1 MPGTLAE
8 KQERDFMSIH
18 RSNDQFRQTGR
29 QALFFILLMA
39 GACNRDLSDDPIPVV
54 YFPTSTIN
62 LFHPEYTSHA
72 VDGGYKSLSSI
83 AGTSVG
89 VRGIIIYRKDKTT
102 YLAYEVNCS
111 YHPNEAG
118 SNVGIHAS
126 GLFMVCAGCGSNFS
140 FTDGAPTG
148 GVAWRPLR
156 KYRTELSGSSLT
168 ITNEVAN

>member
-1 MPGTLAE
+1 MPDTLAE
-8 KQERDFMSIH
+8 KQERDFIIMG
-18 RSNDQFRQTGR
+18 RNNDQSRRLFTG
-29 QALFFILLMA
+29 ALLFILLMA
-39 GACNRDLSDDPIPVV
+39 ASCNRDLSDDPIPVV

-62 LFHPEYTSHA
+62 LFLPEYTSLA
-72 VDGGYKSLSSI
+72 IDGGYKSMSSI

-89 VRGIIIYRKDKTT
+89 VRGIILYRKDKTT

-140 FTDGAPTG
+140 FTDGTPTG

-168 ITNEVAN
+168 ITNEIAN